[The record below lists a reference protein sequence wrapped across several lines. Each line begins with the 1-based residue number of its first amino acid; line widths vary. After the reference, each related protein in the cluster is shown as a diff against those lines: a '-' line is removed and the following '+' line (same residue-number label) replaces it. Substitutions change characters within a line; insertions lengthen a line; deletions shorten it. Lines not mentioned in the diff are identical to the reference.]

1 MVTRRGRGETVCARG
16 AWAALLGGPSTS
28 PLGVIVVP
36 NPTAKAPLRIEVLL
50 NGRPVAI
57 AGVESFGVISA
68 VVTWVRRNPA
78 SITAKM
84 RSDKEF
90 DEIHFLR
97 EICEL
102 EVSGLDAAADKHV
115 SWAREAL
122 RPGSEVTIR
131 ILPAGEFDAPR
142 SGDDDA

>member
-1 MVTRRGRGETVCARG
+1 MPKTTTE
-16 AWAALLGGPSTS
+16 
-28 PLGVIVVP
+28 
-36 NPTAKAPLRIEVLL
+36 APLRVEILL

-78 SITAKM
+78 NITAQM
-84 RSDKEF
+84 RSDDEF

-102 EVSGLDAAADKHV
+102 EISGLDAVTDEHL
-115 SWAREAL
+115 SWGRETL

-131 ILPAGEFDAPR
+131 NLPAGEFDTPR